1 MTSEA
6 LISKI
11 HRTLLANQ
19 NKINNWKPLFLLTV
33 KLPAWETQSSMGNP
47 LHSNISMHILHTV
60 FIYFLRC

>member
-11 HRTLLANQ
+11 YRTLLANQ

-33 KLPAWETQSSMGNP
+33 RLPAWETQ
-47 LHSNISMHILHTV
+47 
-60 FIYFLRC
+60 